1 MNAPV
6 LPVPPLSGLPVRL
19 VAIQPGIQPTLGIQP
34 TSEYPKNDHHVVYMD
49 TMRKNNQQDDVGASQ
64 NVGP

>member
-1 MNAPV
+1 
-6 LPVPPLSGLPVRL
+6 
-19 VAIQPGIQPTLGIQP
+19 
-34 TSEYPKNDHHVVYMD
+34 VVYMD

>member
-1 MNAPV
+1 MKNEI
-6 LPVPPLSGLPVRL
+6 
-19 VAIQPGIQPTLGIQP
+19 AIQPGIQPRVGIQP
-34 TSEYPKNDHHVVYMD
+34 TSEYQKNNHHVVYRD